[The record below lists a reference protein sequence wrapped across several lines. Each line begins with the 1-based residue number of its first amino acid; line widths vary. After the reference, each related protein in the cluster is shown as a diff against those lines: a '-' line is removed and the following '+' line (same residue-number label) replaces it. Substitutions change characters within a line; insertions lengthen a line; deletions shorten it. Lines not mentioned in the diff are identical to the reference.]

1 MIHSAL
7 TAGKERKLTK
17 TKMYEEDLKHA
28 EDLIN
33 DQKAYEEAKEDGESS
48 KKVEDTLKAEGS
60 SEDLDSAKEN
70 KDENSDNPEKNM
82 DSDNEAAA
90 DKGEDADTK
99 FLRLMADFQNFKK
112 RAEKEKSD
120 IYARAN
126 ESLMLSL
133 LTVIDNFERAL
144 DHESKDEKYAEGMH
158 LIFKQLMD
166 ALKAA
171 GLEEIKAE
179 DEHFDPNIHNAVMT
193 CDSEHHE
200 SGKVVEVM
208 QKGYTLNGKL
218 LRASMVKVNN

>member
-1 MIHSAL
+1 MTHSAW
-7 TAGKERKLTK
+7 TAGKEKKLTK
-17 TKMYEEDLKHA
+17 TNMYEEELKRA
-28 EDLIN
+28 EDLMKEQEEYE
-33 DQKAYEEAKEDGESS
+33 DSREEAKSCKGDDDANKDVDSS
-48 KKVEDTLKAEGS
+48 GNPDFGKEENEGNTDEAETDKAED
-60 SEDLDSAKEN
+60 SEK
-70 KDENSDNPEKNM
+70 
-82 DSDNEAAA
+82 
-90 DKGEDADTK
+90 K

-112 RAEKEKSD
+112 RSEKEKSD

-144 DHESKDEKYAEGMH
+144 NHESKDEKYAEGMQ

-166 ALKAA
+166 ALSAA

-179 DEHFDPNIHNAVMT
+179 NEDFDPNVHDAVMT
-193 CDSEHHE
+193 CDSDNHE